1 MNRKPTAATTFAR
14 PRREFANGANGR
26 PVGPGVDRADA
37 AGGGAQNAT
46 FHGLTPIFDK
56 TAPLP
61 RRRRAPQIARRYAR
75 AVRAELAQ
83 QVQSIVLFGS
93 QARGDARPGSDFDF
107 VVVLDRI
114 DRVARDKV
122 SAAGAELLNET
133 NRLCS
138 ALIYSPEQWDM
149 VRQSPLGWNVVR
161 EGIVL

>member
-1 MNRKPTAATTFAR
+1 MNRKPTAATANR
-14 PRREFANGANGR
+14 ANGANGS
-26 PVGPGVDRADA
+26 PVGRGGDP
-37 AGGGAQNAT
+37 AGQTRKTSKSNA
-46 FHGLTPIFDK
+46 K
-56 TAPLP
+56 TVANH
-61 RRRRAPQIARRYAR
+61 RRRVPRIARRYAR
-75 AVRAELAQ
+75 ASREELAQ
-83 QVQSIVLFGS
+83 QVRSIVLFGS